1 MRFQVGDEVIAR
13 GRKGW
18 VVGCYESDDWSAPLY
33 EVSHYSPALRR
44 LIDGG
49 GDTRQY
55 DAGELLPFG
64 WLRTGIGAVVAMVAS
79 ARMAYGGWRHVQKDE
94 PFIPSHLR
102 DSVEDEV
109 AHWWVGFDFRHVI
122 RRDSDAVGCGSDK
135 YGEDAWGMDLMGK
148 HEVTCPDCLRMH
160 AMVYGG
166 AK

>member
-1 MRFQVGDEVIAR
+1 MRAPKKLEVHVFHHAGKPGIA
-13 GRKGW
+13 
-18 VVGCYESDDWSAPLY
+18 
-33 EVSHYSPALRR
+33 
-44 LIDGG
+44 
-49 GDTRQY
+49 
-55 DAGELLPFG
+55 
-64 WLRTGIGAVVAMVAS
+64 AVVAMVAA
-79 ARMAYGGWRHVQKDE
+79 ARMAYGGWRHVQKNE

-102 DSVEDEV
+102 DSVGDEV

-166 AK
+166 AE